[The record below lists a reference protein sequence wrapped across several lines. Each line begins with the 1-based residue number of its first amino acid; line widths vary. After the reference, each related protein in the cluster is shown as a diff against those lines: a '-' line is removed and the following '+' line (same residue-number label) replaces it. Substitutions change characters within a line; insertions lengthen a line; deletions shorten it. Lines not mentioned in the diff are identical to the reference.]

1 MGNDFY
7 VGLGINDNVTAVV
20 QAIQAQFGKI
30 DGTAKEVQKQIDTIN
45 ANLKIFADLTYKIQ
59 KETEKI
65 GASPIKVLD
74 PKAQGNLAQARTILS
89 ALLETAK
96 SFDAVGT
103 SGLIKQLADSFP
115 QLNATVDVLRQQN
128 KELQAQAGYQ
138 QKLNAMRAEVE
149 RRTLRGDKGSFAD
162 VLPKINTALVGT
174 QTAQVTAAQMS
185 QITAEYQQSLTIS
198 NKIFELAE
206 RHKRQLEL
214 IERLQAQVNT
224 ACERYNT
231 ETAKSLAAKKELN
244 QLAQAGYITD
254 KKMAAAQ
261 DQVRA
266 AIQSLADKRRQE
278 TEELRKQKREA
289 EKKAREEEKQINNL
303 ARIEGMQNRLLA
315 IERETGIQTEKSV
328 AAHELYNRLLQQSVI
343 TQEQLTQARLAGS
356 DASKEIAQAQRYLQA
371 IEAVKMRIDAF
382 GKSNN
387 GQLFNLADFKNQ
399 LEASKGNLEAMRT
412 ALSRTSIEFK
422 NAADTSRQLAAEQRA
437 LANSSKY
444 AGERIITLNQHL
456 ETLKQKRD
464 KMNKLGI
471 STVDIEKAIAD
482 LNRLLSL
489 MREVQAN
496 GGRTNSGL
504 LARDVTG
511 VRDSRTLALEA
522 GKRAATQITEAERA
536 LQAQTTKTTAALRSQ
551 ASTMGKMKALGGDL
565 RNIFTTMFPMYG
577 PQQFLMELI
586 NMGGEFQKQH
596 IALESIIGDISE
608 ANTLFTQLKTLSIE
622 SPFTFLDFAKQAKGL
637 AAFDIPYKDLYE
649 TTRRLADVSAGLGTD
664 IQRIVYA
671 YGQTN
676 SATVL
681 NGKELRQFAYAGI
694 PMLKELAKNF
704 SEVEGK
710 AISTQE
716 VFKRITKRQ
725 VTFED
730 VKKVFENL
738 TDEGGMF
745 YGMQEKL
752 MDSLL
757 GKWMKVL
764 DVMQLF
770 YSDLSESWVGSGIG
784 GILDIFTELLRHT
797 KELTAAIA
805 AGTAAWLAR
814 KAAARSALSI
824 EAVAAEDSAVQLRH
838 INDPNWR
845 TFPKGK
851 RAAKLVKTDPMLNA
865 GQHAMI
871 LETNQKSMAAMRN
884 GNKVAA
890 AYYKGLS
897 KVQRGLYVTANAAV
911 AAGRGIAAMS
921 KAILTSPIMWA
932 VAIAEAWV
940 SVSNALHK
948 YDKVM
953 QEARD
958 HASELYKQL
967 KEGAKDYTIQ
977 GKVILDYKVNTQAGR
992 DELKKSIGAMSGG
1005 DQENLYNSI
1014 IDELQER
1021 DPEWA
1026 AFFNKRIAE
1035 CNSLQGKLEAVV
1047 ARYGELAA
1055 AARDYG
1061 FVTDAF
1067 GEAFEATDGWFDDSV
1082 TENIQDA
1089 DKAFK
1094 KLNTSLTGLLT
1105 KHPQEIE
1112 AIVASMREAD
1122 PAFNEAAKGCAT
1134 LREQIDLLVASQN
1147 LLSYDKNT
1155 NKFEHKKFLEA
1166 WEWLGNNTA
1175 SGDVYSGLNEALSNY
1190 KDQFGIAVEDVNSFI
1205 DQTMDSMATRF
1216 AGDKEE
1222 LRKKLT
1228 TDASLRAALAINAKQ
1243 LLMQAEGV
1251 SEEMA
1256 KRVLDIPLQIR
1267 FGVHLFDKE
1276 KEVDK
1281 ALTDLQKEFIKRTG
1295 AKKGG
1300 ELYVAITAKQ
1310 DSEGIIDGIQ
1320 KAYKSA
1326 KEKIEQLSPL
1336 VLGMKI
1342 AVDKGNLPKKQ
1353 AISKYDLPWLQ
1364 EQKKQWNEYV
1374 ETLENAVQGEQKKAY
1389 SLGDEKKKTSR
1400 AGGGTKRDTWLD
1412 EFKKRIQAFERYCK
1426 LYEDYLKLYDQE
1438 TAKIK
1443 AREAM
1448 GNASSLVKGL
1458 DATDKTGGYRILS
1471 GELARKGT
1479 KTADRK
1485 AVKDE
1490 LVVKEKDSL
1499 LSEEQKLNDARL
1511 KKLDEELKAEQ
1522 EQYETFRKWYE
1533 ATGNAVLAKVM
1544 AGGVSTDDNKQAL
1557 RRRLA
1562 DMGMTEKPDDIMKL
1576 AEPSKFVQDKYGPQF
1591 VKVYEAYVAA
1601 CTKLDK
1607 ENADIMLKLWTK
1619 AQDFQQ
1625 KIDTIAANAAKS
1637 KERIAGNAN
1646 LADSDKKRMS
1656 KQVDKDAGIQTAK
1669 VRFEAFKETSGW
1681 VRVFEDLDR
1690 VSTATMLEMQ
1700 RKIRDNQA
1708 AWSDDVETM
1717 KTVVEALEKIRRVQ
1731 IERNPIGAIISGLKE
1746 QGAARS
1752 DMGNAKRAYKSAATP
1767 EAKAAA
1773 KQVYDTTQDTYRAAT
1788 AKTSD
1793 AITAFGGKM
1802 QAASG
1807 VVEGFCGILANFG
1820 IETDS
1825 GLTGG
1830 LLGAAQ
1836 SGLAMGGNIGAIFGK
1851 AAGQWG
1857 AGIAAGIGI
1866 AGVIGN
1872 AIFGGK
1878 SEGTKKYEAE
1888 KQRND
1893 ELSKIFDDFIQK
1905 QKKLFDK
1912 NYGETATKAGKEQLR
1927 LLEAQQKMYAQNARN
1942 ATKAGAGKGS
1952 HSYGYRTD
1960 RDVIGP
1966 HGWQILAAVREKT
1979 GTGPKLG
1986 TSADL
1991 ADWTADQLQAFKET
2005 YPDLWQSMSS
2015 QIRDELDQVIAK
2027 GEEINDLT
2035 DEICKKLT
2043 GLDLTE
2049 MVDSFA
2055 DAMKEMN
2062 SQASDFS
2069 KSLKTS
2075 LRDAIIS
2082 AAVQNILGQQL
2093 EALKKQAKAFGEN
2106 SEQMFDANGNIVS
2119 NYSKREWDTLMQGAN
2134 MLGQQG
2140 KNLEEFL
2147 KNAYGMKTTDFE
2159 GANSKGVSASIEG
2172 ITEDT
2177 ADLLASY
2184 INGIRSD
2191 VAVKRELLQAI
2202 VEDSLPTLS
2211 LVAESQLQEL
2221 RSITE
2226 NTRLNAEYAG
2236 EINKMLG
2243 YVIDKG
2249 ARKLKITTA

>member
-7 VGLGINDNVTAVV
+7 VGLGINDNVTKVI
-20 QAIQAQFGKI
+20 QTIQAQFGKI
-30 DGTAKEVQKQIDTIN
+30 DGTAKEVREQINAIN
-45 ANLKIFADLTYKIQ
+45 ANLKTFSDLTYKIQ

-65 GASPIKVLD
+65 DASPIKVLD
-74 PKAQGNLAQARTILS
+74 PKAQDNLTRAREILAS
-89 ALLETAK
+89 LLETAK
-96 SFDAVGT
+96 NFDSVGT
-103 SGLIKQLADSFP
+103 SGLIGQLASYFP

-149 RRTLRGDKGSFAD
+149 RRTLRGDKGSFSD
-162 VLPKINTALVGT
+162 VLPKINAALVGT
-174 QTAQVTAAQMS
+174 QTAQVTASQMS

-198 NKIFELAE
+198 NRIFELAE

-224 ACERYNT
+224 ACERYST

-254 KKMAAAQ
+254 KEMAAAQ
-261 DQVRA
+261 DHVRA
-266 AIQSLADKRRQE
+266 SIQSLADKRRQE

-289 EKKAREEEKQINNL
+289 EKKAREEEKQHNNL
-303 ARIEGMQNRLLA
+303 ARIEGMRNRLLA

-328 AAHELYNRLLQQSVI
+328 AAQELYNRLLQQSSI
-343 TQEQLTQARLAGS
+343 TQEQLAQARLAGS
-356 DASKEIAQAQRYLQA
+356 DASKEIAQTQRYLQA

-422 NAADTSRQLAAEQRA
+422 NAADTSRRLAAEQRA
-437 LANSSKY
+437 LADSSKY

-464 KMNKLGI
+464 KMTKLGI
-471 STVDIEKAIAD
+471 STVDIVKAIAA
-482 LNRLLSL
+482 LNSLLSL

-522 GKRAATQITEAERA
+522 GKRAAIQITEAERA
-536 LQAQTTKTTAALRSQ
+536 LQAQTAKTTAALRSQ

-565 RNIFTTMFPMYG
+565 RSIFMTIFPMYG

-596 IALESIIGDISE
+596 IALESIIGDVSE
-608 ANTLFTQLKTLSIE
+608 ANTLFTQLKTLSID

-730 VKKVFENL
+730 VKKVFTNL

-797 KELTAAIA
+797 KELTSAIA
-805 AGTAAWLAR
+805 AGSAAWLAR
-814 KAAARSALSI
+814 KAAAKSTLSI
-824 EAVAAEDSAVQLRH
+824 EAVATARTATAMQLAEAD
-838 INDPNWR
+838 
-845 TFPKGK
+845 GK
-851 RAAKLVKTDPMLNA
+851 KPAAKLKRAQRIRSPYLTVTDEA
-865 GQHAMI
+865 AIITSQ
-871 LETNQKSMAAMRN
+871 QKSIAAMRS

-890 AYYKGLS
+890 TYYTGLS
-897 KVQRGLYVTANAAV
+897 KVQRGLYTVKNAAI
-911 AAGRGIAAMS
+911 AASKGIAAMG
-921 KAILTSPIMWA
+921 KTILTSPITWV
-932 VAIAEAWV
+932 VAIAEAWT

-948 YDKVM
+948 YDKVL
-953 QEARD
+953 QDARD

-967 KEGAKDYTIQ
+967 KEGAKDYVIQ

-992 DELKKSIGAMSGG
+992 DELKQNIGAMSGG

-1035 CNSLQGKLEAVV
+1035 CNSLQEKLEAVV
-1047 ARYGELAA
+1047 ERYNELAT
-1055 AARDYG
+1055 AARDYN
-1061 FVTDAF
+1061 FVTDVF
-1067 GEAFEATDGWFDDSV
+1067 GEAIEATDGWFDDSV

-1094 KLNTSLTGLLT
+1094 KLNTTLTELLS

-1112 AIVASMREAD
+1112 YIVASMRETD

-1134 LREQIDLLVASQN
+1134 LREQIDLLVQSKN
-1147 LLSYDKNT
+1147 LYDANGNFGGKFKESWDWLNSYT
-1155 NKFEHKKFLEA
+1155 
-1166 WEWLGNNTA
+1166 G
-1175 SGDVYSGLNEALSNY
+1175 SGDAYAGINSALNDFKS
-1190 KDQFGIAVEDVNSFI
+1190 QFEIAANDVNSFI
-1205 DQTMDSMATRF
+1205 DKAIDSMATHF
-1216 AGDKEE
+1216 AGGEEE
-1222 LRKKLT
+1222 LKRKLT
-1228 TDASLRAALAINAKQ
+1228 KDASLRAALAINAKQ
-1243 LLMQAEGV
+1243 LLMQADGV

-1256 KRVLDIPLQIR
+1256 KRVLDIPLQIK
-1267 FGVHLFDKE
+1267 FGIHIFDKE

-1320 KAYKSA
+1320 KAYKAA
-1326 KEKIEQLSPL
+1326 KEKLEQLSPL

-1342 AVDKGNLPKKQ
+1342 VVDKDNLPKKQ
-1353 AISKYDLPWLQ
+1353 AINKYDLPWLQ

-1389 SLGDEKKKTSR
+1389 SLVDEKKKTSH
-1400 AGGGTKRDTWLD
+1400 ASSGTKRDTWLD
-1412 EFKKRIQAFERYCK
+1412 EFRKRIQAFERYCK
-1426 LYEDYLKLYDQE
+1426 LYEDYLKLYDKE

-1448 GNASSLVKGL
+1448 GNASSLVNGL
-1458 DATDKTGGYRILS
+1458 DATNKTGGYRILS
-1471 GELARKGT
+1471 GELARKGV

-1490 LVVKEKDSL
+1490 LVVKEKDSI

-1533 ATGNAVLAKVM
+1533 ATGNAVLAKAM

-1562 DMGMTEKPDDIMKL
+1562 DMGMTESPDDIMKM

-1646 LADSDKKRMS
+1646 LTDSDKKRMS

-1746 QGAARS
+1746 QSAARS
-1752 DMGNAKRAYKSAATP
+1752 DMNNAKRAYKSAATP

-1773 KQVYDTTQDTYRAAT
+1773 KQVYDTTQDTYRAAA

-1793 AITAFGGKM
+1793 AITAFGGKL

-1830 LLGAAQ
+1830 IFGAAQ

-1942 ATKAGAGKGS
+1942 ATGAGASKGS
-1952 HSYGYRTD
+1952 HSYGYRTN
-1960 RDVIGP
+1960 RDVINP
-1966 HGWQILAAVREKT
+1966 YRTQILAAVREKT
-1979 GTGPKLG
+1979 GTNPKLNN
-1986 TSADL
+1986 SADL
-1991 ADWTADQLQAFKET
+1991 TDWTADQLQAFKET
-2005 YPDLWQSMSS
+2005 SPDLWQSMSS

-2027 GEEINDLT
+2027 GEEINDLA
-2035 DEICKKLT
+2035 DEVCKKLT

-2055 DAMKEMN
+2055 DAMKDMN

-2082 AAVQNILGQQL
+2082 AAVQNILGPQL

-2106 SEQMFDANGNIVS
+2106 SEQMYDANGRIVS
-2119 NYSKREWDTLMQGAN
+2119 NFSKREWDLLMQGAN

-2140 KNLEEFL
+2140 KSMEDFM
-2147 KNAYGMKTTDFE
+2147 KNVYGMKTVDFE
-2159 GANSKGVSASIEG
+2159 GSSSKGVSASIEG

-2226 NTRLNAEYAG
+2226 NTRQNAEYAG
-2236 EINKMLG
+2236 EISKMLG

-2249 ARKLKITTA
+2249 ARKLKIMTA